1 MTSYLTFTLADFFD
15 QLASSEPV
23 PGGGSASALA
33 GATGVS
39 LLLMVAG
46 MSKTKTGAPEETA
59 DLAESASR
67 LRPLRDHLMKLV
79 DSDSDA
85 YQSVMAA
92 FRLPRN
98 TDEEKAA
105 RKIAI
110 QASTRQATL
119 VRLETMQATR
129 DALQQAAIVAA
140 NGNKNATSDVG
151 TAIELLLAGL
161 RGASMN
167 VEINL
172 AGLTDQSFVQE
183 VKIRRSEIE
192 NTAMR
197 ATEDARRLLAA

>member
-119 VRLETMQATR
+119 VPLETMQATR

>member
-98 TDEEKAA
+98 TDEEKAT

-119 VRLETMQATR
+119 VPLETMQATR

-140 NGNKNATSDVG
+140 NGNKNAASDVG

-172 AGLTDQSFVQE
+172 AGLTDQSFVQV

-197 ATEDARRLLAA
+197 ATEEARRLLAA

>member
-98 TDEEKAA
+98 TDEEKAT

-119 VRLETMQATR
+119 VPLETMQATR

-140 NGNKNATSDVG
+140 NGNKNAASDVG

-172 AGLTDQSFVQE
+172 AGLTDQSFVRV

-197 ATEDARRLLAA
+197 ATEEARRLLAA